1 MIDTM
6 LKLEWIEGRFAVIQ
20 LSANAP
26 IPLWVLDVDGF
37 TNITRTKN
45 ELSIVCQEQYVP
57 DDVEADNDW
66 LALCLS
72 EPVSFT
78 EVGLVA
84 KLTGALADADV
95 TLFAISTYEN
105 DILLIKSSDSIA
117 TRQALGQ
124 VFDISKL

>member
-1 MIDTM
+1 MTENV
-6 LKLEWIEGRFAVIQ
+6 LQLEWIPGRFAVIQ
-20 LSANAP
+20 LPANAP
-26 IPLWVLDVDGF
+26 IPMWVLDVDGF
-37 TNITRTKN
+37 TNITRTQN

-57 DDVEADNDW
+57 EDVESDKGW

-72 EPVSFT
+72 EPVSFN

-84 KLTGALADADV
+84 KLTSTLADAGV
-95 TLFAISTYEN
+95 SLFAISTYEN
-105 DILLIKSSDSIA
+105 DILLTKSSNSIA